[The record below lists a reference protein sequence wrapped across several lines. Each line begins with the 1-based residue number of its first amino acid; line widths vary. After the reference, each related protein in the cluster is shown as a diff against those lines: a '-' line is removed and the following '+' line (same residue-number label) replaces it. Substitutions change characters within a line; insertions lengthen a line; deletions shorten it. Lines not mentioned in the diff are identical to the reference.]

1 NKIDYYNNLI
11 ENELGLLKIYSY
23 QLDLL
28 FRVLYSNLKELKI
41 DLELEDIREYLESI
55 DWYINDYNTN
65 KLVKCYK

>member
-1 NKIDYYNNLI
+1 IDYYNNLI

-28 FRVLYSNLKELKI
+28 FRVLSSNLKELKI

>member
-1 NKIDYYNNLI
+1 NNLI